1 MALFRAK
8 VTESSVCIMDIEA
21 DNVEEA
27 EDFFTVTRYYRSN
40 AEEFSLITCWNLGT
54 TDIHKE
60 TALITEEEAHGFV
73 HAPYDM
79 VKKELDWCR
88 EKVLAKQRKMKYLF
102 DQYMD
107 CRITSM
113 DMIQH
118 EDLYWCLFRLL
129 MQRQVEEY
137 ENGPLGKASRQLA
150 AELTKMDQMRRSYE
164 VAVLFEL
171 TLWLRENHYHWYC
184 SPEMKNSIMLYL
196 LGITNIKPKL
206 QSPSVW
212 ASADPTF
219 EIVVQAGAFGKL
231 EELFEDHWFTQVCN
245 QHYEIDRKCSNT
257 AKYGYIIFMKEG
269 EKDYGK
275 GTD

>member
-8 VTESSVCIMDIEA
+8 VTESSVNIMDIEA

-60 TALITEEEAHGFV
+60 ITLISEEEAHGFV

-79 VKKELDWCR
+79 VKKELDWSR
-88 EKVLAKQRKMKYLF
+88 EKVLAKQRTMKYLF

-107 CRITSM
+107 RRITSR

-118 EDLYWCLFRLL
+118 EDIYWCLFRLL
-129 MQRQVEEY
+129 MQRQAEEY
-137 ENGPLGKASRQLA
+137 ETGPLDKVSRQLA
-150 AELTKMDQMRRSYE
+150 AELTKMDQMRRSYD
-164 VAVLFEL
+164 VAILLEL
-171 TLWLRENHYHWYC
+171 TLWLREQHYHWYC

-196 LGITNIKPKL
+196 LGITKIKPKL
-206 QSPSVW
+206 QRPSVW
-212 ASADPTF
+212 ANADPTF
-219 EIVVQAGAFGKL
+219 EIVVQAEAFDKL

-269 EKDYGK
+269 GKDYGK